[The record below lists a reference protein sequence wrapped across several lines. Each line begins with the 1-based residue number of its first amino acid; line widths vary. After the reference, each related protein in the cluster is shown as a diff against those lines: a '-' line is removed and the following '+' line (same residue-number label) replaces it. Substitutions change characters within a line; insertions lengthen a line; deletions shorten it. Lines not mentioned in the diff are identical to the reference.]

1 MLMKTI
7 VKSIIIVAA
16 LGSAA
21 TASAQLNSPQAQGFY
36 ARGVAMYADHNYP
49 GCIDQLTQLRN
60 FTLTPRQQQDAFYYL
75 AMATLHSGDDEAIG
89 LLKEFLVRYPASE
102 RCMDVTMSCGDY
114 YFTRGSYAEA
124 LEWYART
131 SPKAFSGQQA
141 ADLTY
146 RKAYS
151 EMLTGR
157 NLAARPLFAQLLAD
171 RQYGNAAKFYL
182 AYMDYQEK
190 NYTSALKLFA
200 DVDSHQ
206 EPGTATPY
214 YMAQIYFKFEDYKQ
228 ALNLATQVLQSNE
241 IPQFRPEANRIA
253 GESLYNLGMLDR
265 ALPYLWQYAAEE
277 KNPQPSTLYIL
288 GLAEFNDG
296 NIDNA
301 TGLFQRATVAEG
313 KIGQGA
319 WLYLGQCYVQKNNAD
334 GALMAFEKA
343 YTDQSD
349 PAVTETAFY
358 NYIVARSQGGRL
370 PFANTVGLLEDF
382 LSKYPRSRYA
392 ATVQESLISGY
403 MSDGDYQ
410 SALQALNRVDNPSE
424 AMKQSKQRVLFELG
438 TREFAAG
445 NIAEAAKM
453 LAQAQNGPDTRI
465 TTEAMLWS
473 GNCAYQSGNW
483 NDAADCYLKYVERSD
498 SDADN
503 RLLAYYNLGYT
514 RYKQNRFADAITD
527 FRRVTASP
535 AADKTMIADSYNRI
549 ADCLYQQRDFSAAAD
564 NYTRALE
571 LNPEAGDY
579 PLYQRSV
586 MFGLQGKRS
595 EQIAELNRLMA
606 DYSSSVLVRAAMLDK
621 AEAQALLGQ
630 TDNAIDTYHALIRE
644 YESSSYGRQGYLQL
658 ALTQYNAGRKAEA
671 VETYKKVI
679 YTYPTSE
686 EAKLAVDDLKR
697 IYASEGKLAQLTEFL
712 EGIPNAPKLTP
723 SELDALSFQ
732 SAENI
737 YLNTGKTTDIKTYLT
752 DYPHGNYEAA
762 AHFYLAE
769 AASADGNLED
779 ALQHATEVTL
789 NHPDS
794 EVAPDAML
802 VKAEVE
808 SRLGKKEI
816 ALETYRNLE
825 QRAAGSRIIAD
836 ARLGI
841 MRTALESGR
850 YSEVLVATDKL
861 RSSSTGNVQSL
872 LPEIKFSEAMAL
884 DRLGRHDEAYS
895 TWGEI
900 SGDANNIFGAQ
911 AAVAMAESMLADNRI
926 DRAEQTINNFINA
939 NTPHHYWQARAFIV
953 LSDILRKKGKTFE
966 ADEYLNAL
974 RANYPGKE
982 ADIKQMIDARL
993 SK

>member
-1 MLMKTI
+1 MVMKNV

-21 TASAQLNSPQAQGFY
+21 TAAAQLNSPEAQGFY
-36 ARGVAMYADHNYP
+36 TRGVAMYADHNYP

-60 FTLTPRQQQDAFYYL
+60 FTLTPRQEQDAFYYL

-102 RCMDVTMSCGDY
+102 RFMDVTKSCGDY
-114 YFTRGSYAEA
+114 YFTRGSYTEA

-131 SPKAFSGQQA
+131 TPKAFSKATA

-151 EMLTGR
+151 EMLTSR
-157 NLAARPLFAQLLAD
+157 NLAARPLFSQLLTN
-171 RQYGNAAKFYL
+171 REYGNAAKFYL

-190 NYTSALKLFA
+190 NYTSALKLFGE
-200 DVDSHQ
+200 VDSKR
-206 EPGTATPY
+206 EPGTAAPY
-214 YMAQIYFKFEDYKQ
+214 YMAQIHFKFEDYKQ
-228 ALNLATQVLQSNE
+228 ALNLANQVLQSNE

-253 GESLYNLGMLDR
+253 GESLYNLGMLEQ
-265 ALPYLWQYAAEE
+265 ALPYLWQYAAED
-277 KNPQPSTLYIL
+277 KNPLPSTLYIL

-301 TGLFQRATVAEG
+301 TGLFQRATVADG

-319 WLYLGQCYVQKNNAD
+319 WLYLGQCYVKKNNPD

-349 PAVTETAFY
+349 PAITETAFY
-358 NYIVARSQGGRL
+358 NYIVARSQGGRM

-382 LSKYPRSRYA
+382 LNKYPRSRYA

-410 SALQALNRVDNPSE
+410 SALTALNRIDNPTD
-424 AMKQSKQRVLFELG
+424 AMKQNKQRVLFELG

-445 NIAEAAKM
+445 NITEASKM
-453 LAQAQNGPDTRI
+453 LAQAQKGSDVQI
-465 TTEAMLWS
+465 ATEAMLWS

-483 NDAADCYLKYVERSD
+483 AEAADSYLTYLERPGISTQ
-498 SDADN
+498 N

-514 RYKQNRFADAITD
+514 RYKQDRFNDALID
-527 FRRVTASP
+527 FRRVTDSSS
-535 AADKTMIADSYNRI
+535 ADKTMIADAYNRI
-549 ADCLYQQRDFSAAAD
+549 ADCLYQQRDFSGAAA
-564 NYTRALE
+564 NYSQALE

-579 PLYQRSV
+579 SLYQRAV

-595 EQIAELNRLMA
+595 EQIAELNRLMT
-606 DYSSSVLVRAAMLDK
+606 DYSSSALVRAAMLDK

-630 TDNAIDTYHALIRE
+630 TDNAIETYQALIRE

-658 ALTQYNAGRKAEA
+658 ALTQYNAGRKTEA

-697 IYASEGKLAQLTEFL
+697 IYASEGKLAQLTGFL

-737 YLNTGKTTDIKTYLT
+737 YLNTGKTSEINSYLA

-762 AHFYLAE
+762 AHYYLAE
-769 AASADGNLED
+769 ASAAEGNLDE
-779 ALQHATEVTL
+779 ALEHATEVTL

-802 VKAEVE
+802 IKAEVE

-861 RSSSTGNVQSL
+861 RSSSTGNAQSL

-884 DRLGRHDEAYS
+884 DRLGRQEEAYK
-895 TWGEI
+895 TWSEI
-900 SGDANNIFGAQ
+900 SGDANNIFGAR
-911 AAVAMAESMLADNRI
+911 AAVAMAESQLAANKVND
-926 DRAEQTINNFINA
+926 AERTINNFINA
-939 NTPHHYWQARAFIV
+939 NTPHQYWQARAFIV
-953 LSDILRKKGKTFE
+953 LSDVLRKKGDTFE

-982 ADIKQMIDARL
+982 TDIKQMIDSRL